1 MSAEAKMWLEK
12 IQALALLQTNSQ
24 LIPQSIP
31 QPIRI
36 LNVCGGHERSIAMA
50 GLRGV
55 LPKQVELIPGPG
67 CPVCVCPE
75 EDLYA
80 AIQLSLNES
89 VILVTYGD
97 MMRVPVNVSK
107 AEPRTLVE
115 ARALG
120 ADIRPVASPQEVL
133 AIARENSNQ
142 QVCFFVAGFETTTA
156 PLAAMMAEGVPDNL
170 SILLSARLTWPAVEL
185 LLSSDVQEE
194 KGKEKE
200 KEKETVFDA
209 LVAPGHVA
217 AIMGADQWAFVS
229 QKHGI
234 ATAVAGFTNESLLAA
249 FYSLLC
255 QVLDGKA
262 QLDNCYQH
270 VVSDQGNLF
279 AQNIIQQVL
288 EVVDANWRGIGIIP
302 QSGYALSGA
311 YSQYDARQRFSI
323 VEDSQRKR
331 AGEMPPACDCADVLL
346 GKIYPNQC
354 RLYGRTCN
362 PRQPVGPCMVSDE
375 GACHIWWRS
384 GIRD

>member
-1 MSAEAKMWLEK
+1 MSAEAKLWLAR
-12 IQALALLQTNSQ
+12 IQALTFSN
-24 LIPQSIP
+24 
-31 QPIRI
+31 PIRI

-50 GLRGV
+50 GLRGL
-55 LPKQVELIPGPG
+55 LPDQVELIPGPG

-80 AIQLSLNES
+80 AIQLALNEPI
-89 VILVTYGD
+89 ILLTYGD
-97 MMRVPVNVSK
+97 MMRVPVNSSK
-107 AEPRTLVE
+107 GEPRTLME

-120 ADIRPVASPQEVL
+120 ADIRPVASPQDVL
-133 AIARENSNQ
+133 AIVRDIPEQ

-156 PLAAMMAEGVPDNL
+156 PLAAMLAEGVPDNL

-185 LLSSDVQEE
+185 LLSSDVEE
-194 KGKEKE
+194 GDAA
-200 KEKETVFDA
+200 FDA

-217 AIMGADQWAFVS
+217 AIMGASQWAFVS
-229 QKHGI
+229 EKYGI
-234 ATAVAGFTNESLLAA
+234 ASAVAGFTNESLLAA

-262 QLDNCYQH
+262 QLDNRYQH
-270 VVSDQGNLF
+270 VVRDQGNLF

-288 EVVDANWRGIGIIP
+288 EVVDANWRGIGTIP
-302 QSGYALSGA
+302 QSGYALRDA
-311 YSQYDARQRFSI
+311 YAQYDARQRYSI

-331 AGEMPPACDCADVLL
+331 AGEMPPACDCAKVLL

-354 RLYGRTCN
+354 RLYGHTCH

-375 GACHIWWRS
+375 GACHIWWRA
-384 GIRD
+384 GIRVE